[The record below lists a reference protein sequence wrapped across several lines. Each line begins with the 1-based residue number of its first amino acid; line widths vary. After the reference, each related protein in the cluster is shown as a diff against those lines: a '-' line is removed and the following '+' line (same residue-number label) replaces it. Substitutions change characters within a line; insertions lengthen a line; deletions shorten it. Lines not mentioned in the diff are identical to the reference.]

1 MIRNNRVHVC
11 RWLSDARRRAPGE
24 DGIDAPTS
32 IRSSPAD
39 PPLERIALDVPSS
52 LEGVATLE
60 EAAEALA
67 LRASFDE
74 DEASSIAM
82 ATREAAINA
91 AKHGNGFDPEKQVKA
106 VLERIEGTV
115 RIAIADQ
122 GAGLDPETLP
132 DPLDPANLLRPSGRG
147 VFLIRAIMDEV
158 HFRKLSPGTEITLIK
173 HKLME
178 AGT

>member
-1 MIRNNRVHVC
+1 M
-11 RWLSDARRRAPGE
+11 
-24 DGIDAPTS
+24 
-32 IRSSPAD
+32 
-39 PPLERIALDVPSS
+39 PSS

-91 AKHGNGFDPEKQVKA
+91 AKHGNGFDSGKPVSA
-106 VLERIEGTV
+106 ILERSEGTV
-115 RIAIADQ
+115 RILVSDQ
-122 GAGLDPETLP
+122 GAGLDPDALP

-158 HFRKLSPGTEITLIK
+158 HFRKFSPGTEITLIK
-173 HKLME
+173 HKFME